1 MNIGSIHQ
9 VHFQDG
15 KECTAIKELYNLL
28 KDHRNPYI
36 QDLVTTSYQQSYQE
50 EVSSLLG
57 GFEMFTQEL
66 DECGTE
72 NVLRVTLIN
81 QGFQQSF
88 MNAIGKMT
96 KARLQIDNFGFNVLL
111 DASKN
116 IYDKLTIC
124 NMPATE
130 AKFTKGMQ
138 GRSTP
143 TCTSVKQCERLN
155 QGSYET

>member
-9 VHFQDG
+9 VHFQVHN
-15 KECTAIKELYNLL
+15 ECTAIKELFNLL
-28 KDHRNPYI
+28 KDHTNPYI
-36 QDLVTTSYQQSYQE
+36 QDLVTTSYQHSYQE

-66 DECGTE
+66 DECGTA
-72 NVLRVTLIN
+72 NVVRVTLIN

-88 MNAIGKMT
+88 MNAIGKMN

-116 IYDKLTIC
+116 IYMTNSQYAIC
-124 NMPATE
+124 QLQRQNLQ
-130 AKFTKGMQ
+130 KGCKVEVHLLVQ
-138 GRSTP
+138 
-143 TCTSVKQCERLN
+143 V
-155 QGSYET
+155 